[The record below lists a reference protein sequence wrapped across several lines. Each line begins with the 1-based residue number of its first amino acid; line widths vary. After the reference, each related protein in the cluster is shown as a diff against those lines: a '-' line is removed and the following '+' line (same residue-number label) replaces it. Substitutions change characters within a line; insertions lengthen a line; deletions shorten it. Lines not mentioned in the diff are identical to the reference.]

1 MHILDLIMYF
11 VTAGLLWFKTDRI
24 SKGDLEKE
32 LRVKVNS
39 VVIFFYTIFYII
51 MFVLIDCNWIDIFHS
66 ISNYTFSIQL

>member
-11 VTAGLLWFKTDRI
+11 LTAGLLWFIADRI
-24 SKGDLEKE
+24 TKGDLEKE

-39 VVIFFYTIFYII
+39 VAIFIYTIFYII
-51 MFVLIDCNWIDIFHS
+51 MFVLVDCNWIDIIHS